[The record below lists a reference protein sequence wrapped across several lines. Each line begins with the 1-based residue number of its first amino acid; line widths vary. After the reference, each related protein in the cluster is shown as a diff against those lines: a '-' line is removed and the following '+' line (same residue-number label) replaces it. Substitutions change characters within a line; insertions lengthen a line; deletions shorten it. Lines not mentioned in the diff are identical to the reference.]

1 MIKEDREGGGDRE
14 YDVEVKGEG
23 RMRKR
28 EKERVPR
35 RINTRGYLV
44 LASESSL
51 ALSEMEILHTGERK
65 STKAIK
71 RNQYRNK
78 QERAEG

>member
-65 STKAIK
+65 STKGIK
-71 RNQYRNK
+71 RNQDRNK
-78 QERAEG
+78 QERVEG

>member
-1 MIKEDREGGGDRE
+1 VIKEDREGGGDRE

>member
-1 MIKEDREGGGDRE
+1 M
-14 YDVEVKGEG
+14 EVKGEG

-35 RINTRGYLV
+35 RTNTRRYLV

-51 ALSEMEILHTGERK
+51 ALSEMEILHTGKRK
-65 STKAIK
+65 STKGIK
-71 RNQYRNK
+71 RNQDRNK
-78 QERAEG
+78 